1 MSKQKKGQIGSS
13 FESFLKDQGT
23 LEQTSA
29 VSIKRVIAWQLEQ
42 AMEQQ
47 SMSKNKMAKAMHTS
61 RSQLDRILDP
71 DFEKVQ
77 LNTLINA
84 ARVLGREL
92 RIELV

>member
-1 MSKQKKGQIGSS
+1 MSNKKGHIGST
-13 FESFLKDQGT
+13 FESYLSDQGILDET
-23 LEQTSA
+23 TA
-29 VSIKRVIAWQLEQ
+29 IYIKRVIAWQLEQ
-42 AMEQQ
+42 AMQKQ
-47 SMSKNKMAKAMHTS
+47 KMSKNKMAQAMHTS